1 MRCNPVIFWKGNSSI
16 IVNFLYRHKVAF
28 YSKLFQGIDVIIV
41 LISKIEIN
49 YLCISLKPKTK
60 CNIIWPWHFYEKG
73 KKLESRFKICQEDP
87 WKMMSRWMEK
97 KSLYILSAGTY
108 KVFINFTSYS
118 AFLFKK
124 KPLEKDSI
132 SILSI
137 LYTLLFNRTSWKY
150 WSFKG
155 EWRNTII
162 RKAHMKKMTFFGEVV
177 HITVV
182 FES

>member
-16 IVNFLYRHKVAF
+16 IVNFLYRYKVAF
-28 YSKLFQGIDVIIV
+28 YSKLLLRNDLIIV
-41 LISKIEIN
+41 LISKIEWVRGWVSGKDQPC
-49 YLCISLKPKTK
+49 YKCKLYISLKPKMK

-124 KPLEKDSI
+124 TPRERLN
-132 SILSI
+132 LHTFH
-137 LYTLLFNRTSWKY
+137 TLHTS
-150 WSFKG
+150 FQ
-155 EWRNTII
+155 
-162 RKAHMKKMTFFGEVV
+162 
-177 HITVV
+177 
-182 FES
+182 